1 MRRSRGIGR
10 TKDNVRTKSSS
21 RRGTPSAPPDPPGP
35 TEPFEDTAVG
45 GLADAWRALDAGDA
59 QKARNIGQSALI
71 AAKARS
77 DLHGEAHALTCLA
90 HADRIDSRLRRASET
105 SRRAAQVFQRLG
117 DVEGEAGALTT
128 LAHVAVLLGR
138 NDEAVEAAILCVR
151 LCDPETPTPQGV
163 LAYNGLGIAYGW
175 SGNFERANAALALAV
190 EIAGLCDPP
199 VSAYQPLLNQ
209 AWIEASRLAEER
221 YQAGRMGDLTRL
233 AALIDD
239 FRALEGDGAGATVMP
254 GLMPAART
262 VSLALGALLA
272 AWRGEVAPARRE
284 AELAVRSLGGIV
296 TWLDAVVHWVLAEL
310 AWLQSD
316 WKSAEIA
323 LREMKELG
331 LAVEHEQLA
340 CMAHLLLVQVFE
352 QQGKVAAAQQE
363 QRALRSRERRMRSDS
378 VSSREAVVKWQLGA
392 RQSEAH
398 LKRALVESKQFER
411 WSFEDP
417 LTGIANRRYFEQELS
432 ERLRR
437 AASDGRPLTVA
448 MIDLDHFKAVNDTY
462 THQVGDRV
470 LNTLAGIMAT
480 AVRQGDLPARL
491 AGDEF
496 VVLFHDADANVATE
510 ICERIRTAIAA
521 FDWSSIAPGL
531 HASVSIGIATAVD
544 GDTVGTLLHRSD
556 QSMYTVKA
564 SGFRSS
570 Y

>member
-1 MRRSRGIGR
+1 MRI
-10 TKDNVRTKSSS
+10 KSSS
-21 RRGTPSAPPDPPGP
+21 RRGPPPELPEAAEP
-35 TEPFEDTAVG
+35 EPPFEDSAVG

-71 AAKARS
+71 AAKARA
-77 DLHGEAHALTCLA
+77 DLHGEALALTCLA
-90 HADRIDSRLRRASET
+90 HADRIDSRLRRAGET

-117 DVEGEAGALTT
+117 DVQGEAGALTT

-151 LCDPETPTPQGV
+151 LCNPETPTPQAV

-175 SGNFERANAALALAV
+175 SGNFERANAALSLAV
-190 EIAGLCDPP
+190 EIAGLCEPP
-199 VSAYQPLLNQ
+199 VSAYQPRLNQ
-209 AWIEASRLAEER
+209 AWVEASRLAEER
-221 YQAGRMGDLTRL
+221 YEKGEIGDLARL
-233 AALIDD
+233 ASLIDD
-239 FRALEGDGAGATVMP
+239 CRALEDDGAGATVMP

-272 AWRGEVAPARRE
+272 AWRRDVPAARRE

-316 WKSAEIA
+316 WKTAEIA

-340 CMAHLLLVQVFE
+340 CMAHLLLIQVFE
-352 QQGKVAAAQQE
+352 HQERFADAQRE
-363 QRALRSRERRMRSDS
+363 QRALRGRERRMRSDS
-378 VSSREAVVKWQLGA
+378 VSTREAVVKWQLGA

-398 LKRALVESKQFER
+398 LQRALVESKQFER

-417 LTGIANRRYFEQELS
+417 LTGIANRRYFEQELG
-432 ERLRR
+432 ERLSR
-437 AASDGRPLTVA
+437 AAGDGRPLTVA

-462 THQVGDRV
+462 THQVGDSV
-470 LNTLAGIMAT
+470 LSALAGIMAT
-480 AVRQGDLPARL
+480 TVRHGDLPARL

-496 VVLFHDADANVATE
+496 VVLFHDADAAVATE
-510 ICERIRTAIAA
+510 ICERIRAGIAA
-521 FDWSSIAPGL
+521 FEWDAIAPGL
-531 HASVSIGIATAVD
+531 TASVSIGIATAIE

>member
-1 MRRSRGIGR
+1 
-10 TKDNVRTKSSS
+10 VRTKSSS
-21 RRGTPSAPPDPPGP
+21 RRSILSVPPDPAAAAQ
-35 TEPFEDTAVG
+35 PFEDSALG

-71 AAKARS
+71 AAKARA
-77 DLHGEAHALTCLA
+77 DLHGEAQALNCLA
-90 HADRIDSRLRRASET
+90 HADRIDSRLRRAGET

-128 LAHVAVLLGR
+128 LAHVAMLLGR

-151 LCDPETPTPQGV
+151 LCNPDTPTPQAV

-175 SGNFERANAALALAV
+175 SGNYDRANAALAFAV
-190 EIAGLCDPP
+190 EVAALCDPP
-199 VSAYQPLLNQ
+199 VSAYQPRLNQ
-209 AWIEASRLAEER
+209 AWIEAARLADER
-221 YQAGRMGDLTRL
+221 YEKGEIGSLTRL
-233 AALIDD
+233 ASLVEEC
-239 FRALEGDGAGATVMP
+239 RALEGEGAGATVLP

-262 VSLALGALLA
+262 VSLVLGALLA
-272 AWRGEVAPARRE
+272 AWRRDVPAARRE

-316 WKSAEIA
+316 WSSAEIA

-340 CMAHLLLVQVFE
+340 CMAHLLLIQVFE
-352 QQGKVAAAQQE
+352 QQGKFPAAQQE

-398 LKRALVESKQFER
+398 LQRALVESKQFER

-432 ERLRR
+432 ERLAR
-437 AASDGRPLTVA
+437 AAGDGRPLTVA

-462 THQVGDRV
+462 THQVGDSV
-470 LNTLAGIMAT
+470 LSALAGVMART
-480 AVRQGDLPARL
+480 VRQGDLPARL

-496 VVLFHDADANVATE
+496 VVLFHDADTEVAAE
-510 ICERIRTAIAA
+510 ICERIRAAIAA
-521 FDWSSIAPGL
+521 FDWSAIAPGL
-531 HASVSIGIATAVD
+531 QASVSIGMATAVE

-564 SGFRSS
+564 SAFRSS

>member
-1 MRRSRGIGR
+1 
-10 TKDNVRTKSSS
+10 
-21 RRGTPSAPPDPPGP
+21 
-35 TEPFEDTAVG
+35 
-45 GLADAWRALDAGDA
+45 
-59 QKARNIGQSALI
+59 
-71 AAKARS
+71 
-77 DLHGEAHALTCLA
+77 
-90 HADRIDSRLRRASET
+90 
-105 SRRAAQVFQRLG
+105 G
-117 DVEGEAGALTT
+117 DV
-128 LAHVAVLLGR
+128 
-138 NDEAVEAAILCVR
+138 
-151 LCDPETPTPQGV
+151 
-163 LAYNGLGIAYGW
+163 
-175 SGNFERANAALALAV
+175 
-190 EIAGLCDPP
+190 
-199 VSAYQPLLNQ
+199 
-209 AWIEASRLAEER
+209 
-221 YQAGRMGDLTRL
+221 
-233 AALIDD
+233 
-239 FRALEGDGAGATVMP
+239 AT
-254 GLMPAART
+254 
-262 VSLALGALLA
+262 
-272 AWRGEVAPARRE
+272 ARRE

-310 AWLQSD
+310 AWLQAD

-340 CMAHLLLVQVFE
+340 CMAHLLLVQVLE
-352 QQGKVAAAQQE
+352 QQGKFEAAQRE

-398 LKRALVESKQFER
+398 LQRALVESKQFER

-437 AASDGRPLTVA
+437 SASDGRPLTVA

-480 AVRQGDLPARL
+480 TVRQGDLPARL

-496 VVLFHDADANVATE
+496 VVLFHDADANVAAE
-510 ICERIRTAIAA
+510 ICDRIRAAIAA
-521 FDWSSIAPGL
+521 FDWGSIAPGL
-531 HASVSIGIATAVD
+531 QASVSIGIATAIE
-544 GDTVGTLLHRSD
+544 GDTVATLLHRSD